1 LITGIAAELNEI
13 AEPSCNT
20 TQKATAKPVD
30 RFEFNDDY
38 VARLRS
44 NDSETWEHFYGYFRP
59 KIRAK
64 FRSQFRWEKVDDLTS
79 ETIAAAI
86 EKIRQGDPRD
96 GACLAGYVLAICR
109 IKSLET
115 IRKLENERKLAD
127 LDCDLFASTEKSPL
141 QAYISGTNSQQIDK
155 VMAELKPLDRN
166 LLLDIFFYG
175 IQREA
180 VRQKYGVTDDG
191 LRLKLLRARQ
201 KFQRKWRRD

>member
-1 LITGIAAELNEI
+1 
-13 AEPSCNT
+13 
-20 TQKATAKPVD
+20 
-30 RFEFNDDY
+30 
-38 VARLRS
+38 
-44 NDSETWEHFYGYFRP
+44 
-59 KIRAK
+59 
-64 FRSQFRWEKVDDLTS
+64 
-79 ETIAAAI
+79 
-86 EKIRQGDPRD
+86 
-96 GACLAGYVLAICR
+96 
-109 IKSLET
+109 
-115 IRKLENERKLAD
+115 
-127 LDCDLFASTEKSPL
+127 L